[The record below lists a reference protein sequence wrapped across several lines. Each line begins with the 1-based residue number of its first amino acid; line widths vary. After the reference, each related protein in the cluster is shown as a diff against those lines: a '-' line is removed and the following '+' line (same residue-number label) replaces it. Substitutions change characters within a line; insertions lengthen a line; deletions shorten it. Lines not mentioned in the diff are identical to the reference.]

1 MRLNRGTIIL
11 VVALIAV
18 IALVLVWNNNQAEAP
33 GGEVT
38 GTAVSE
44 AVALMAGVNESTLT
58 RLEVRDNTTGERT
71 ILLKQDVDSPW
82 IVEEATIGREE
93 PLTGV
98 EDEPSGGAEGEISTS
113 GDAGSNTADAAEVA
127 SLIGLLANL
136 ESADS
141 FESEQL
147 GDFGLAEPQF
157 TVLATT
163 SESAVYT
170 MHVGAQSPTNPRRYV
185 IVEQLAGAT
194 DVTPGVPGD
203 EAPDSTEA
211 SATEGAEATEAI
223 GSMIEDPGET
233 SGRPDDLSDSV
244 VLEEMTAE
252 ATDQVGVVANVT
264 QAIAVGEMI
273 DATNAA
279 VGTAVAQAGATA
291 EATAPAGG
299 QAGEGEAIATQIVEP
314 GEDSGAP
321 GEQSIGAEL
330 SEVDA
335 TAEATDEMA
344 DAEMTLEAAEEATP
358 EPTPAPLAEP
368 LVRLEGSYTVYV
380 IQQTVVDRLIGLLT
394 DPPIAEPTPE
404 GTTDPVSTDGT
415 DEPAVEPPQT
425 SLREET
431 PEATAEATA
440 EGE

>member
-1 MRLNRGTIIL
+1 MRINRGTIVL
-11 VVALIAV
+11 VVALIVV
-18 IALVLVWNNNQAEAP
+18 IAAVLLLNNNQAEAP

-71 ILLKQDVDSPW
+71 ILLKQEVDSPW
-82 IVEEATIGREE
+82 VVEKNVVGREE

-98 EDEPSGGAEGEISTS
+98 EVEPVGGAEGEVLTT
-113 GDAGSNTADAAEVA
+113 GAGESSSADAAEVA
-127 SLIGLLANL
+127 SLIGLLSTL

-141 FESEQL
+141 FESDQL
-147 GDFGLAEPQF
+147 GDFGLAEPQY

-170 MHVGAQSPTNPRRYV
+170 MHIGAQSPTNPRRYV
-185 IVEQLAGAT
+185 IVEQISGAT
-194 DVTPGVPGD
+194 DVTPGVPVSEGP
-203 EAPDSTEA
+203 ESTEV
-211 SATEGAEATEAI
+211 SATEGAEATETT
-223 GSMIEDPGET
+223 GSNIVDPGET
-233 SGRPDDLSDSV
+233 SGRPGDLSDSV

-264 QAIAVGEMI
+264 QAIVVGEMI

-279 VGTAVAQAGATA
+279 VGTAVAQAGSTA
-291 EATAPAGG
+291 EATAPGG
-299 QAGEGEAIATQIVEP
+299 EQAGEGEAIATQIVEP

-321 GEQSIGAEL
+321 GDQSIGVEL
-330 SEVDA
+330 SEIDA

-344 DAEMTLEAAEEATP
+344 DAEMTLETVEEATP
-358 EPTPAPLAEP
+358 EPTPAPLDEP

-380 IQQTVVDRLIGLLT
+380 VQQTVVDRLIALLT

-404 GTTDPVSTDGT
+404 GATEPLSTDGT